1 MVVLAVV
8 DGLVVLGTLV
18 LVIGG
23 CAHMRGVWRFGRYLR
38 LGWTSR
44 ARLIV
49 RGTVKVSGQVQ
60 LQGKANVYVESKN
73 LGHSEC

>member
-1 MVVLAVV
+1 MYWWVYSDWGMCSYIAGRV
-8 DGLVVLGTLV
+8 
-18 LVIGG
+18 
-23 CAHMRGVWRFGRYLR
+23 REVWRFGRYLR